1 MKVLFLAHTEE
12 DGSLGKA
19 AREALTAAKGLGGE
33 LTVGLYGAEVQK
45 AADQIAGCG
54 AAKFYGVAGA
64 DFATARYGSDTSACE
79 AMAKAA
85 GAEVIVMPATSRASR
100 VAAGVAQR
108 LGAAVDTRL
117 TGLEIVGGK
126 IVATRWFYR
135 QRMLGKIE
143 RDARPWLVTV
153 DSGCFAPCEAA
164 GTAAVEALSVTPVT
178 RTTVTG
184 VIAPAADAQTIRPDA
199 KLLLVA
205 GAGWGKTQP
214 DGQKHLDDASSLIL
228 GLLAATQCSLGSSKS
243 LVDQSG
249 EGAALPFLTHMHQ
262 VGQTGSTPRHAKGLA
277 TCCHGEEP
285 HVVGWRFIGER
296 RAINLDANCG
306 WAQGKA
312 DVLYVAD
319 AFAVTKKLA
328 ELLK

>member
-1 MKVLFLAHTEE
+1 MKVLFLAHSEA

-19 AREALTAAKGLGGE
+19 ACEALGAAKGLGGD
-33 LTVGLYGAEVQK
+33 LVVGIYGAEVQK
-45 AADQIAGCG
+45 AADQVAGCG

-64 DFATARYGSDTSACE
+64 EFATARYGSDVAACE
-79 AMAKAA
+79 AIARAA
-85 GAEVIVMPATSRASR
+85 GADVVVMPATSRASR

-108 LGAAVDTRL
+108 LGAAFDSRL
-117 TGLEIVGGK
+117 TGLEVAGGK
-126 IVATRWFYR
+126 VVATRWFYR
-135 QRMLGKIE
+135 QRMLGKLE
-143 RDARPWLVTV
+143 RETTPWVVTV
-153 DSGCFAPCEAA
+153 DSGCFEVVNAPGSASVEMLSP
-164 GTAAVEALSVTPVT
+164 AVATK
-178 RTTVTG
+178 TTVTG
-184 VIAPAADAQTIRPDA
+184 VISPSADAQTIRPEA

-214 DGQKHLDDASSLIL
+214 DGQKHLDDAATLIL
-228 GLLAATQCSLGSSKS
+228 DLLSATQASLGSSKS

-319 AFAVTKKLA
+319 AFAVVKKVA

>member
-1 MKVLFLAHTEE
+1 MNILFLAHTEE

-19 AREALTAAKGLGGE
+19 ACEALTAAKGLGGT

-45 AADQIAGCG
+45 CG
-54 AAKFYGVAGA
+54 AAKFLGVAGA
-64 DFATARYGSDTSACE
+64 DFATARYGSDASACE
-79 AMAKAA
+79 ALAKAA
-85 GAEVIVMPATSRASR
+85 GAEVVVMPATSRASR

-117 TGLEIVGGK
+117 TGQEAADGK

-153 DSGCFAPCEAA
+153 DSGCFAACDAPGSAS
-164 GTAAVEALSVTPVT
+164 VELLSVAPAT

-199 KLLLVA
+199 KLLVVA

-214 DGQKHLDDASSLIL
+214 DGQKHLEDASSLIL
-228 GLLAATQCSLGSSKS
+228 GLLAATQASLGSSKS

-319 AFAVTKKLA
+319 AFAVVNKVV